1 MYKII
6 EKDPYLAHYEGDIN
20 MRMER
25 YKEKK
30 KQLLGR
36 GKYLKNFANAHK
48 YYGFHREKGG
58 WVYREWAPGAD

>member
-36 GKYLKNFANAHK
+36 GKYLKNFAKNFLNSK
-48 YYGFHREKGG
+48 NQLYQEKTAG
-58 WVYREWAPGAD
+58 RKL